1 MNEILEKFLLIAFG
15 LMTLLLIL
23 PIFAPLLENTIENY
37 QEREEEVSVIDSD
50 MGNLRNMLNYYANL
64 NSQENYS
71 KNFEFQGT
79 TSCVVFNIAVNSTVY
94 RFYFYMETT
103 KSPIYREIE
112 IDNIFDVSIGSLFIS
127 QFLLQS
133 ENFSK
138 FLFFS

>member
-71 KNFEFQGT
+71 KNFEFQGKI
-79 TSCVVFNIAVNSTVY
+79 SCVVFNIAVNSTVY